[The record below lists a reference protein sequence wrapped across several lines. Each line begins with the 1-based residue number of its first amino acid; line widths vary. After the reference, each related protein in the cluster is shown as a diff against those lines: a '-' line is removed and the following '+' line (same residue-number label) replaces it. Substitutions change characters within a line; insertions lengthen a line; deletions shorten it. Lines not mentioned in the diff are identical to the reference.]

1 LSIHE
6 DEARS
11 TITSTTGGVMTKDV
25 GAITGDLEITT
36 RPSDTGIIEVTVR
49 YAEASEWYVVE
60 GSPFQAAD
68 TGGLSLPELHKRMME
83 HLTTPGP
90 VVEGNE
96 QPVSLLSFSP

>member
-1 LSIHE
+1 MSTHK

-11 TITSTTGGVMTKDV
+11 TITSTTGGIMTRDV
-25 GAITGDLEITT
+25 GAITGELEIAT
-36 RPSDTGIIEVTVR
+36 RSIDKGTIEVAAR
-49 YAEASEWYVVE
+49 YAGVNEWYAVE

-68 TGGLSLPELHKRMME
+68 TGGLSLSELHKRVTE

-96 QPVSLLSFSP
+96 EPVSLLGFSP